1 MKKQRL
7 LLAAVILS
15 VSGWVSASVPIIKLQ
30 ESRKVEVNFY
40 SVLALNSH
48 LLGVRD
54 RMTAAGSND
63 TGMRVQPTVFET
75 RSDVFSGIQQSA
87 ASASSVA
94 AQQVSEGSFS
104 SYAGVTFR
112 PSSSI
117 APVSDTGPGSAEQQ
131 TGSMIALPS
140 APKIWAVLLLALGC
154 VIYQGRRRQ
163 RALGFDKNG
172 LNAGSGYA

>member
-7 LLAAVILS
+7 LLAALILS

-30 ESRKVEVNFY
+30 ASRKVEVNFY
-40 SVLALNSH
+40 SVLALNSR

-54 RMTAAGSND
+54 RMTTAESND
-63 TGMRVQPTVFET
+63 TGMRAPPTVSET
-75 RSDVFSGIQQSA
+75 ISGVFSNVQQNP

-94 AQQVSEGSFS
+94 AQQVSAGSFS
-104 SYAGVTFR
+104 SYAGEIFT

-117 APVSDTGPGSAEQQ
+117 APVSDTGLGSAEQQ
-131 TGSMIALPS
+131 TGSMIALPP

-163 RALGFDKNG
+163 RPLGFDKNG
-172 LNAGSGYA
+172 LNAGSGDA